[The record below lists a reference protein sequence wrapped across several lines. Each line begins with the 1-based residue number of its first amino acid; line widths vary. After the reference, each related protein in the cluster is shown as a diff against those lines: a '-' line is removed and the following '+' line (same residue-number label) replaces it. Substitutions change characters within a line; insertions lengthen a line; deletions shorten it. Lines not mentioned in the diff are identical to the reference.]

1 MSLIDRTARAAALA
15 CAVLG
20 ATGAAKAQDAVFD
33 FYISGLK
40 AGEMTMSA
48 RNTSEGYTAR
58 SSIRAAGAVGLVA
71 NFFFDGEASG
81 RIVGG
86 KVSPVRYEANSKSP
100 RAERRTVM
108 DWKDGVPVYVS
119 VVPPRGSAPDP
130 ATQGGTLDPVSA
142 GLALLGDAAAGSVCD
157 ASVDVFDGSRRSR
170 FSLGAPVAKDG
181 AVVCAGAYSR
191 IEGEA
196 QSMSSQR
203 EFPFEVT
210 FREGGDGVA
219 RLERVETR
227 TQFGKA
233 VLERRN

>member
-1 MSLIDRTARAAALA
+1 MSWIDRTARTGALA
-15 CAVLG
+15 IALVG
-20 ATGAAKAQDAVFD
+20 TTGAGWAQDAVFD
-33 FYISGLK
+33 FYISGIK

-48 RNTSEGYTAR
+48 RSTPEGYSAR

-71 NFFFDGEASG
+71 SFYFDGESSG
-81 RIVGG
+81 RLVDG

-108 DWKDGVPVYVS
+108 DWKNGVPVNVS

-142 GLALLGDAAAGSVCD
+142 GLALLGDARPGAVCD

-181 AVVCAGAYSR
+181 SLVCMGAYSR

-196 QSMSSQR
+196 HSMSKQR

-233 VLERRN
+233 VLERRD

>member
-1 MSLIDRTARAAALA
+1 MSWIDRTARAGALA
-15 CAVLG
+15 FAVLG
-20 ATGAAKAQDAVFD
+20 TTGAAQAQDAVFD
-33 FYISGLK
+33 FYLSGIK

-48 RNTSEGYTAR
+48 RSTPEGYSAR

-108 DWKDGVPVYVS
+108 DWKDGVPVNVS

-142 GLALLGDAAAGSVCD
+142 GLALLGDAVPGSVCD

-170 FSLGAPVAKDG
+170 LSLGAPMARDG
-181 AVVCAGAYSR
+181 ALVCTGAYSR

-196 QSMSSQR
+196 QSMSKQR

>member
-1 MSLIDRTARAAALA
+1 MSWIDRTARAGALA
-15 CAVLG
+15 LALG
-20 ATGAAKAQDAVFD
+20 AGGMAQAQDAVFD
-33 FYISGLK
+33 FYISGIK

-48 RNTSEGYTAR
+48 RSTADSYSAT

-71 NFFFDGEASG
+71 NFFFDGKSSG

-86 KVSPVRYEANSKSP
+86 KVSPIRYEANSKSP
-100 RAERRTVM
+100 RAERKTVM
-108 DWKDGVPVYVS
+108 DWRNGVPVSVS

-142 GLALLGDAAAGSVCD
+142 GLALLGDAAPDTVCD

-170 FSLGAPVAKDG
+170 LSLGAPVAKDG
-181 AVVCAGAYSR
+181 ALTCKGAYSR

-196 QSMSSQR
+196 QSMSSRR

-210 FREGGDGVA
+210 FREGGDGIA

-233 VLERRN
+233 VLERRD

>member
-33 FYISGLK
+33 FYLSGIK

-48 RNTSEGYTAR
+48 RSTPEGYSAR

-108 DWKDGVPVYVS
+108 DWKDGVPVNVS

-142 GLALLGDAAAGSVCD
+142 GLALLGDAVPGSVCD

-170 FSLGAPVAKDG
+170 LSLGAPMARDG
-181 AVVCAGAYSR
+181 ALVCTGAYSR